1 MMDRFLGYFGLSLV
15 VVPIMSTSH
24 FPVNFHQLL
33 KRQTRKSLNE
43 FINYTLK
50 FNILQE
56 ISIPAI
62 STAHSTIT
70 PKSVIIKGFHQ
81 HKIIV

>member
-43 FINYTLK
+43 FIEKTFDLD
-50 FNILQE
+50 L
-56 ISIPAI
+56 
-62 STAHSTIT
+62 T
-70 PKSVIIKGFHQ
+70 
-81 HKIIV
+81 

>member
-43 FINYTLK
+43 FCGKSSRFTP
-50 FNILQE
+50 E
-56 ISIPAI
+56 IARMEKSPI
-62 STAHSTIT
+62 SKLTVENVTDVWPNLLAE
-70 PKSVIIKGFHQ
+70 
-81 HKIIV
+81 

>member
-43 FINYTLK
+43 FIDIMSISLPYT
-50 FNILQE
+50 FNQTDRE
-56 ISIPAI
+56 
-62 STAHSTIT
+62 
-70 PKSVIIKGFHQ
+70 K
-81 HKIIV
+81 